1 MKDKIKSKSPKGI
14 RITLYKIILLLFI
27 FLYYTNDFGSAIEKV
42 MWLCI
47 AVVLLLELI
56 TIIEWLKEPKGPS
69 KNDTDETVDFYKEK
83 DVYGQDK

>member
-1 MKDKIKSKSPKGI
+1 
-14 RITLYKIILLLFI
+14 
-27 FLYYTNDFGSAIEKV
+27 

-83 DVYGQDK
+83 DVFGQDK